1 MLFVTQKY
9 TLRGMDMVTEK
20 LAELLRYSTP
30 ETLRNWLTGLDTDE
44 ELLTE
49 NEAQNAG
56 SETGRRELMQCQTMK

>member
-1 MLFVTQKY
+1 
-9 TLRGMDMVTEK
+9 MVTEK

-56 SETGRRELMQCQTMK
+56 SETGRRELMQCQIAK